1 MVRHTSGKHFL
12 MNAFLNDI
20 PVKVVVDTAAM
31 ITLVNEKLICG
42 EEHGDEGLVKLRGL
56 GEQFVY
62 GRIVKNVHI
71 KIGSQTITWDV
82 CTAPLRDDVILG
94 LDFLEAHKAVI
105 RLGAETV
112 KINGELIQAKLVANQ
127 TTENSVARILL
138 HETIKIPPNSMMTV
152 AVPLNEPLREQLHY
166 GTSANY

>member
-1 MVRHTSGKHFL
+1 MVRHTSGKHLL

-56 GEQFVY
+56 GEQLVY

-71 KIGSQTITWDV
+71 KIGSQTITCQLQLLLVYHSERHSSGDA
-82 CTAPLRDDVILG
+82 CRKCALPSLQFPL
-94 LDFLEAHKAVI
+94 
-105 RLGAETV
+105 
-112 KINGELIQAKLVANQ
+112 
-127 TTENSVARILL
+127 
-138 HETIKIPPNSMMTV
+138 
-152 AVPLNEPLREQLHY
+152 Y
-166 GTSANY
+166 

>member
-1 MVRHTSGKHFL
+1 MVRHTSGKHLL

-20 PVKVVVDTAAM
+20 PVKVVVAAM

-42 EEHGDEGLVKLRGL
+42 EEHGDEGLVKLRGQL
-56 GEQFVY
+56 VY

-127 TTENSVARILL
+127 TTETSVARIFCMRRSRFPR
-138 HETIKIPPNSMMTV
+138 IP
-152 AVPLNEPLREQLHY
+152 
-166 GTSANY
+166 